1 MICVGTRLTDF
12 STGSMSA
19 FADPNVR
26 FIGVNV
32 AAHDAYK
39 LGGIPVVA
47 DAKLALRA
55 ILTAGRA
62 AGLQPRAEHLRE
74 VADARAAWHS
84 QLRTEV
90 IAPRTGEI
98 MNQGQMIHVMNEEA
112 RPGDTIIA
120 AAGSPPG
127 DLHEMWNATGG
138 RRCHIEFG
146 NSCMGY
152 EIPAGLGVRMTQPDG
167 EVFVL
172 IGDGTYS
179 MNPMELITAALE
191 RLKITVI
198 VSENHGFQIIRR
210 LQMARAGRSF
220 GNEFRH
226 RTSDDRLEGDYLQID
241 YAKNAESM
249 GARAWHVF
257 DPEQLRTA
265 LREAREETRSCVIV
279 VETEKYRF
287 LPSGNVWWDVAP
299 SEVTQDGV
307 TQELRA
313 AYEEERQ
320 RLQRFYY

>member
-1 MICVGTRLTDF
+1 
-12 STGSMSA
+12 
-19 FADPNVR
+19 
-26 FIGVNV
+26 
-32 AAHDAYK
+32 
-39 LGGIPVVA
+39 
-47 DAKLALRA
+47 
-55 ILTAGRA
+55 
-62 AGLQPRAEHLRE
+62 
-74 VADARAAWHS
+74 
-84 QLRTEV
+84 
-90 IAPRTGEI
+90 
-98 MNQGQMIHVMNEEA
+98 
-112 RPGDTIIA
+112 
-120 AAGSPPG
+120 
-127 DLHEMWNATGG
+127 
-138 RRCHIEFG
+138 
-146 NSCMGY
+146 
-152 EIPAGLGVRMTQPDG
+152 
-167 EVFVL
+167 
-172 IGDGTYS
+172 
-179 MNPMELITAALE
+179 MEPITAALE